1 MTEKTSKMIDTFRV
15 VDQSQTGEVIFRA
28 LSPSRAEQ
36 IADQLRRTE
45 RWFDRTRYVISPE
58 GEGCRITIL
67 KEGK

>member
-15 VDQSQTGEVIFRA
+15 VDQSQTGEVIFRT

-67 KEGK
+67 KEGE

>member
-15 VDQSQTGEVIFRA
+15 VDQSQTGEVIFRT